1 MTQKVVFFGSSQG
14 VFSNR
19 HFNELIEAPCKIV
32 AVVNTPSSKHIS
44 TNTDKS
50 NCPSFAEVA
59 KELNIPVFQSHNP
72 NSKDFIKAMED
83 LSPDLFIA
91 VGYMFLL
98 KEEILSVPNF
108 MAVNFHASL
117 LPAYRGKHPVFWAL
131 RNDEQYV
138 GLTVHVMNSHLDKG
152 DILYQIRIRTR
163 KDDSVSAL
171 YSRIIDESKN
181 LIGELI
187 KDTKKGWIYG
197 VAQSDV
203 EASCYS
209 SVSEDDYKLDWSW
222 DADKLSHWINTSP
235 GQCYYNITNRKSLS
249 TRTKK
254 VFFTE
259 ARVIKK
265 MHNKYPGTL
274 LRVDKRGCTV
284 AAGRNAIRIYKVRI
298 ENRKDKKGQQFCFE
312 IGLKVGDLLK

>member
-1 MTQKVVFFGSSQG
+1 MTQKVVFFGCSQG

-19 HFNELIEAPCKIV
+19 HFNELIKTPCKIV
-32 AVVNTPSSKHIS
+32 AVVNVPSSKRIS

-50 NCPSFAEVA
+50 DCLSFVEVA
-59 KELNIPVFQSHNP
+59 KELNIPVFQPHNP

-108 MAVNFHASL
+108 
-117 LPAYRGKHPVFWAL
+117 
-131 RNDEQYV
+131 
-138 GLTVHVMNSHLDKG
+138 LTTFAMTYFP
-152 DILYQIRIRTR
+152 LYQIRIRTR
-163 KDDSVSAL
+163 KGDSVSAL

-203 EASCYS
+203 EASYYS

-222 DADKLSHWINTSP
+222 DADKLSRWINTSP

-249 TRTKK
+249 ARTKK

-265 MHNKYPGTL
+265 IHNKYLGTL
-274 LRVDKRGCTV
+274 LQVDKKGCTV
-284 AAGRNAIRIYKVRI
+284 VAGRNVIRIYKVRI
-298 ENRKDKKGQQFCFE
+298 ENGKDKKGQQFCFE
-312 IGLKVGDLLK
+312 IGLKMGDLLK